1 MEDGFMPGVASV
13 VPAPSPPLLEENV
26 WEPPIVNA
34 PYNEGNTL
42 NANETVPDIP
52 IHLVIDMENSL
63 EKHVENLNNLVLHEG
78 PIVLIMEYAKAHDV
92 VHSLFEKGQIP
103 ITDVQDVFDT
113 DMEMEDSGSA
123 KPLVDP
129 DYKLVEEDEK
139 LVEQSMEDIK
149 NNIKNLVDISK
160 ESMRNNM
167 EGLEKINAMVAKYR
181 FNPIDNVYPG
191 DTNKKKELGGEDS
204 PSFALSSATAY
215 GGRTWV
221 NNLQSG
227 HFLAPSYYADALVRP
242 ILLTSNI
249 SYNDMNLQF
258 GCGFFCYSRPC
269 DTGYLFAT
277 FFVIYEDNGILADM
291 QMVWSSNRDQMVQ
304 KNASLTLTTTGEL
317 MLKDSY
323 GTLVWSTNTS
333 SHDFQGMEIQE
344 SGSLV
349 LFNTSGG
356 IMWQSFDHPTDT
368 VLSGQKF
375 KVGQNLIANTSPTNT
390 SQGIFHCSLSI
401 RSFVMLIGLETP
413 QIYYRYPDPPSSVE
427 LSYIQFDNESFYMPP
442 LGKISMPNGCL
453 YFKIDSYGHLQF
465 YSIMKTIGR
474 STVEYLSTISN
485 SLGLC
490 DYPTPCGSYGVCRDG
505 QCSCPKQGNYFV
517 QIDATKPNLGCLLH
531 RPLVCSNISRR
542 SNCARGHHLLELEHT
557 SYFTYSYNDPSIPQL
572 VSRDYCKNLCL
583 ANCSCRAAFFR
594 YGSNFSSGYCY
605 LESNVYSLK
614 MSTQNDV
621 FYNSTAYIKVQ
632 SRPKQIK
639 HLVIVIICTAIGGVS
654 LLFLLLCTWIS
665 KRRESSKEKDEDE
678 DKGADWPAGLPM
690 RYSFQELQNATIE
703 FSKKLGS
710 GGFGSVYEGVL
721 PNGSMIA
728 VKRLDGAGQ
737 GEKEFKAEMETI
749 GKIDHLNLVRLKG
762 FCAEKAYRMLVYE
775 HLPNGSLDR
784 WIFSKNMLD
793 WKTRYK
799 VVLDIARGLTYL
811 HEECRE
817 QIIHFDIKPHNIL
830 LDQHF
835 IAKISDFG
843 LAKLIDREQT
853 EVITLLRGTP
863 GYMAP
868 ELLNMH
874 FTEKADVFSF
884 GVVVV
889 EIVSGKRSRDL
900 SDNCLFSVLQ
910 VKAEEGRLIDLVY
923 EGFVDAET
931 SVREEA
937 VKLIKVGMWCVQE
950 DFTRRPAMSTVVKA
964 LEGIIDTMDD
974 VPSSIAGFNPSYET
988 EISYALLPSELSGPR

>member
-1 MEDGFMPGVASV
+1 MNYFSFLCL
-13 VPAPSPPLLEENV
+13 SNLLF
-26 WEPPIVNA
+26 
-34 PYNEGNTL
+34 L
-42 NANETVPDIP
+42 
-52 IHLVIDMENSL
+52 SF
-63 EKHVENLNNLVLHEG
+63 
-78 PIVLIMEYAKAHDV
+78 LISY
-92 VHSLFEKGQIP
+92 SLFGQ
-103 ITDVQDVFDT
+103 
-113 DMEMEDSGSA
+113 
-123 KPLVDP
+123 
-129 DYKLVEEDEK
+129 
-139 LVEQSMEDIK
+139 
-149 NNIKNLVDISK
+149 
-160 ESMRNNM
+160 
-167 EGLEKINAMVAKYR
+167 
-181 FNPIDNVYPG
+181 
-191 DTNKKKELGGEDS
+191 
-204 PSFALSSATAY
+204 SFALSSATAY

-728 VKRLDGAGQ
+728 VKRLDGA
-737 GEKEFKAEMETI
+737 
-749 GKIDHLNLVRLKG
+749 
-762 FCAEKAYRMLVYE
+762 
-775 HLPNGSLDR
+775 
-784 WIFSKNMLD
+784 
-793 WKTRYK
+793 
-799 VVLDIARGLTYL
+799 
-811 HEECRE
+811 
-817 QIIHFDIKPHNIL
+817 
-830 LDQHF
+830 
-835 IAKISDFG
+835 
-843 LAKLIDREQT
+843 
-853 EVITLLRGTP
+853 
-863 GYMAP
+863 
-868 ELLNMH
+868 
-874 FTEKADVFSF
+874 EKADVFSF